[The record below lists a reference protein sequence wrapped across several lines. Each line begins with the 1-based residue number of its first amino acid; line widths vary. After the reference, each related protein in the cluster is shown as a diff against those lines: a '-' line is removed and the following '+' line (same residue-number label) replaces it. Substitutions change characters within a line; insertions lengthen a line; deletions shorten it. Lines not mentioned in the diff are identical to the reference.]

1 MLLQGGRQKIEAIKP
16 AESITLNLEGP
27 LKIPAD
33 TPPGRFYLGV
43 VIDTENKIEEDSE
56 ENNILPKFIMISY
69 PAPKLITVEMPG
81 MELVYTP
88 QNFGVTVN
96 CRGIAF
102 SDGRDWRK
110 CQIRAYIHQ
119 LKQVG
124 WEEKYHWEIN
134 TLNRA
139 MWQIKQ
145 AVFCKTG
152 GVGEE
157 CKAKVE
163 VTGGSKVAPPSKIVL
178 KLTDAHLKYE
188 PESGKLQLLTCGDQI
203 AYIPFWKV
211 ARLQAHIYQFKY
223 DTWTDFFWEVDTFKK
238 EVRTITGGIFGK
250 EGGTAAPLP
259 LNVKVE

>member
-1 MLLQGGRQKIEAIKP
+1 
-16 AESITLNLEGP
+16 
-27 LKIPAD
+27 
-33 TPPGRFYLGV
+33 
-43 VIDTENKIEEDSE
+43 
-56 ENNILPKFIMISY
+56 
-69 PAPKLITVEMPG
+69 
-81 MELVYTP
+81 
-88 QNFGVTVN
+88 
-96 CRGIAF
+96 
-102 SDGRDWRK
+102 
-110 CQIRAYIHQ
+110 
-119 LKQVG
+119 VG